1 MKDKF
6 NRDIENLKKNQ
17 IENLEMKN
25 SIIPKKKKKKHQKPK
40 PELKASLIDW
50 TKLKI
55 KH

>member
-25 SIIPKKKKKKHQKPK
+25 SIIPKQKPK

-55 KH
+55 EH